1 MDLRAYLSIAR
12 AHWLLILAATL
23 VGGMLGVVF
32 SVLQPRVYTATA
44 QNFVSISGT
53 DRGTQVSSSAFALQ
67 RVKSYVNVVESEA
80 VLGPVIEQLG
90 LGLTP
95 AQLRQSVSAA
105 NPPQTVLLNIAATGS
120 DPEQV
125 AAIANAVAAKY
136 AEVVEALETPA
147 GGQPPVK
154 VTPVMPAQ
162 VPAAPTSPRTR
173 VNVALGL
180 LLGFGAGVAAAL
192 LRARLDTAVR
202 SPGDLVAIAGAPLL
216 GVVPADDDP
225 LPALSSQSEAFRT
238 IRTNL
243 TFIDVDDPPRVI
255 AVTSAEPAA
264 GKTTLAVNLAIA
276 LAQAGRRVCLVEA
289 DLRTPAAAERLGVT
303 SAVGLTSVLTGEVGL
318 SSALVPW
325 RRGAL
330 TVLPAGE
337 TPPNPSELLG
347 SEAFAA
353 VLAQLRARFEIVVVD
368 AAPLLPVADGAL
380 TACAADG
387 AVLVARFGRTSAESV
402 GQARTALQQVDAR
415 LLGVVLNGIPTR
427 AAEGYGY
434 GSGYGY
440 EPEVV
445 VEDNAEF
452 DQLLR

>member
-1 MDLRAYLSIAR
+1 MDLRAYLGLAR
-12 AHWLLILAATL
+12 AHWLLIVAAALAGA
-23 VGGMLGVVF
+23 MLGVVL
-32 SVLQPRVYTATA
+32 SVLQPRVYVATA

-53 DRGTQVSSSAFALQ
+53 DLGTQLSGSGFALQ

-80 VLGPVIEQLG
+80 VLVPVIEQLG
-90 LGLTP
+90 LDLTP

-105 NPPQTVLLNIAATGS
+105 NPPQTVLLNITATGP
-120 DPEQV
+120 DPDL
-125 AAIANAVAAKY
+125 AAALANAVAARY
-136 AEVVEALETPA
+136 AEVVEALETPP

-162 VPAAPTSPRTR
+162 VPGAPTSPRTR

-180 LLGFGAGVAAAL
+180 LLGLGAGVAAAL
-192 LRARLDTAVR
+192 LRERLNTAVR
-202 SPGDLVAIAGAPLL
+202 SPGSLVELAGAPLL

-243 TFIDVDDPPRVI
+243 TFIDVDDPPQVI
-255 AVTSAEPAA
+255 AVTSGEPGA

-276 LAQAGRRVCLVEA
+276 LSQAGRRVCLVDA
-289 DLRTPAAAERLGVT
+289 DLRTPTASERLGVT
-303 SAVGLTSVLTGEVGL
+303 SAVGLTSVLTGEVSL
-318 SSALVPW
+318 SSAVVPW
-325 RRGAL
+325 RRGAIA
-330 TVLPAGE
+330 VLPAGDV
-337 TPPNPSELLG
+337 PPNPSELLD
-347 SEAFAA
+347 SEAFAD
-353 VLAQLRARFEIVVVD
+353 VLDCLRATYQIVVVD

-380 TACAADG
+380 AASAADG
-387 AVLVARFGRTSAESV
+387 AVLVARFGRTSAETV
-402 GQARTALQQVDAR
+402 GQSRTALQQVDAR
-415 LLGVVLNGIPTR
+415 LLGVVLNGIPAQ

-434 GSGYGY
+434 GYGY

-445 VEDNAEF
+445 VEDNAQF